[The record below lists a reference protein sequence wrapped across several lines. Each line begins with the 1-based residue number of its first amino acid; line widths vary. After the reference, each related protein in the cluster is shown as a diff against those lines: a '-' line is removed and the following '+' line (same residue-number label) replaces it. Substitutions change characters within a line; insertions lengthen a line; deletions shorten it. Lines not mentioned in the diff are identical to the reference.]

1 MKTRGGS
8 LDNQMLF
15 YTVAVIAALNL
26 IAYLS
31 VGDWRAILCFAV
43 SGLCM
48 FVLTSN
54 PSISILV
61 AILGGAVC
69 RSVHVEGMTPDKKKP
84 KTPDKKPDTPDP
96 MDKKP
101 DLDLNSIKDIMSG
114 ANLEGLATKAERLSE
129 TNGNMTDQLTKL
141 LPAVDKMSN
150 ILDKL
155 PEGFLAE
162 AMKNFNQMQK

>member
-31 VGDWRAILCFAV
+31 VGDWRAILWFAV

-69 RSVHVEGMTPDKKKP
+69 RSVHVEGMTDKKKP
-84 KTPDKKPDTPDP
+84 TKTPDKKPDTPDP

-114 ANLEGLATKAERLSE
+114 ANLEGLATRQKNLTSQI
-129 TNGNMTDQLTKL
+129 TQLG
-141 LPAVDKMSN
+141 PMVNQMSN
-150 ILDKL
+150 MLDKL

>member
-1 MKTRGGS
+1 MKRGGS

-15 YTVAVIAALNL
+15 YTVSVIAVLNL

-31 VGDWRAILCFAV
+31 VSDWRSILWFVV
-43 SGLCM
+43 SGICM

-54 PSISILV
+54 ESISILV

-69 RSVHVEGMTPDKKKP
+69 RSVYVEGMTKDEPKKP
-84 KTPDKKPDTPDP
+84 KKEKKDTPDP

-114 ANLEGLATKAERLSE
+114 THLEGLANRAEKMAK
-129 TNGNMTDQLTKL
+129 TNNTIADQIKNLGPMMQQMTTL
-141 LPAVDKMSN
+141 V
-150 ILDKL
+150 DKL

-162 AMKNFNQMQK
+162 AMKNFNQMKR